1 MPRDAFIQDDCFVTS
16 SPEYES
22 YWDVAQS
29 VKFIKAGP
37 RADIISNPTDTK
49 VCIVTCGGLCPGL
62 NVVIRELFMCLHYN
76 YEVKE
81 VYGIK
86 WGYKGFYTDVEQ
98 NWIPLTPDV
107 VKNIHKEGGTILG
120 SSRGGF
126 DADKIIDSLLER
138 KITQVFVIG
147 GDGTHRGIN
156 ELQKKVIERKAVI
169 SFIGIPKTIDNDIP
183 LIDFSFGFHTSVEVA
198 AKMIDAALVEAKS
211 VMNGVGLVKL
221 MGRYSGFI
229 AM

>member
-1 MPRDAFIQDDCFVTS
+1 M
-16 SPEYES
+16 
-22 YWDVAQS
+22 
-29 VKFIKAGP
+29 
-37 RADIISNPTDTK
+37 
-49 VCIVTCGGLCPGL
+49 
-62 NVVIRELFMCLHYN
+62 VIRELFMCLHYN
-76 YEVKE
+76 YKVDE

-86 WGYKGFYTDVEQ
+86 WGYKGFYTDVEK
-98 NWIPLTPDV
+98 NWLRLSTDV
-107 VKNIHKEGGTILG
+107 VKNIHKDGGTILG

-126 DADKIIDSLLER
+126 DADKILDSLLA
-138 KITQVFVIG
+138 KQITQVYIVG

-156 ELQKKVIERKAVI
+156 ALQQRAFERKVVI
-169 SFIGIPKTIDNDIP
+169 SFIGVPKTIDNDIP

-198 AKMIDAALVEAKS
+198 AKMVKAASTEAKS